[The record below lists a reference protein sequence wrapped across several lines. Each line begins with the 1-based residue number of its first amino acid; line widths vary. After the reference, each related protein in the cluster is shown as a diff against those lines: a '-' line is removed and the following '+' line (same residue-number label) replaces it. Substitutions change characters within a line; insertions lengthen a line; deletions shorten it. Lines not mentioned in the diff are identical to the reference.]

1 MWDAR
6 RADTEKLW
14 PELGFGVGLRV
25 EHYNDVL
32 AGVREVEWFE
42 AISENYMDTG
52 GRPLSVLEAVRRDY
66 PIALHGVAL
75 SIGSTDPLDETYL
88 SSLSRLIER
97 IEPAIVSDHL
107 CFSSYGG
114 RQLHDL
120 LPLPLT
126 EQALAHVAERVRR
139 VQDVL
144 GRRILLENPST
155 YLAWKSST
163 IPEAEFLAELCNR
176 ADCGLLLDINNV
188 YVSSKNLDFDPVDY
202 LNSIPPHRVG
212 QLHLAGF
219 TDMGSYLFDTHSRPV
234 SDEVWGLYAHAFSR
248 LGPRST
254 MVEWDADIPPW
265 SHLEQEVERAR
276 EIAGAITAREARTG
290 DVLRSAGAN
299 ASFTNAAVEPVS
311 ELR

>member
-1 MWDAR
+1 MTWDAR
-6 RADTEKLW
+6 REDTGKPW
-14 PELGFGVGLRV
+14 SDLGFGVGLRV
-25 EHYNDVL
+25 EHYDDVL
-32 AGVREVEWFE
+32 AGVREVDWFE

-52 GRPLSVLEAVRRDY
+52 GRPLAILEAVRRDY
-66 PIALHGVAL
+66 PVALHGVAL
-75 SIGSTDPLDETYL
+75 SIGSMDPLDETYL

-120 LPLPLT
+120 LPMPLT
-126 EQALAHVAERVRR
+126 EEALDHVIERIRR

-155 YLAWKSST
+155 YLAWKSSI
-163 IPEAEFLAELCNR
+163 IPEAEFLAEMCER

-202 LNSIPPHRVG
+202 LDTIPPHRVG

-234 SDEVWGLYAHAFSR
+234 SDEVWDLYAHAFSR
-248 LGPRST
+248 IGPCST

-265 SHLEQEVERAR
+265 SHLAQEVEQAR
-276 EIAGAITAREARTG
+276 EIAEAVANREEPCRG
-290 DVLRSAGAN
+290 VLRSSA
-299 ASFTNAAVEPVS
+299 ASAWTDCVGEVQ
-311 ELR
+311 